1 MSRDPLT
8 TLAAQAA
15 ARAAAEGSDTPAADG
30 AEYALHTCAADAAV
44 LQWLTQKTAL
54 TAPTRYGKEL
64 SRP

>member
-8 TLAAQAA
+8 TIAAQAA

-30 AEYALHTCAADAAV
+30 AEFALHTCSTSLEV
-44 LQWLTQKTAL
+44 LTWLTQKTAL